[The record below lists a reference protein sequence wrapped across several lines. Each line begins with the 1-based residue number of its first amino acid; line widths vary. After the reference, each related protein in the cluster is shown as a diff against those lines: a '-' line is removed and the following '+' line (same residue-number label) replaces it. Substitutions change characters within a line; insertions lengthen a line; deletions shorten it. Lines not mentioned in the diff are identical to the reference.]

1 MSAVAKNRSIEMK
14 SLAAGLVALTALP
27 LCGCSRDNFE
37 RELVRFRNRVVA
49 DAATADAKRMLAPNP
64 NDYDGSGFRHPGKPE
79 TPKTP
84 GQAAD
89 GALNP
94 DGTPAT
100 PTDPTA
106 PPKPFQGQSA
116 APPTVYY
123 YPVSPSAAPSP

>member
-1 MSAVAKNRSIEMK
+1 MSAVAKNRNGEMK
-14 SLAAGLVALTALP
+14 LLAAGLVALTALA
-27 LCGCSRDNFE
+27 LSGCSRENLS
-37 RELVRFRNRVVA
+37 REIVRFRDRVVA

-64 NDYDGSGFRHPGKPE
+64 NDYDGSGYRHAPKPE

-89 GALNP
+89 GTLNP
-94 DGTPAT
+94 DGTTTPA
-100 PTDPTA
+100 DPTA

>member
-1 MSAVAKNRSIEMK
+1 MSAVAKNRNVAMK
-14 SLAAGLVALTALP
+14 SLTAGLVVLTALT
-27 LCGCSRDNFE
+27 LGGCSRDNVS

-49 DAATADAKRMLAPNP
+49 DAAVAEAKRSLQPNP
-64 NDYDGSGFRHPGKPE
+64 QDYDGSGYRHAPKPE
-79 TPKTP
+79 APKTP

-89 GALNP
+89 GTLNP
-94 DGTPAT
+94 DGTTT

-123 YPVSPSAAPSP
+123 YPVAPSAAPSP

>member
-1 MSAVAKNRSIEMK
+1 MSAVAKNRNFAMK
-14 SLAAGLVALTALP
+14 SLATGVVALTALT

-49 DAATADAKRMLAPNP
+49 GAAMAEAKRSLQPNP
-64 NDYDGSGFRHPGKPE
+64 QDYDGSGYRHVPKPE

-84 GQAAD
+84 AD
-89 GALNP
+89 GTLNP
-94 DGTPAT
+94 DGTTTPA
-100 PTDPTA
+100 DPTA

-123 YPVSPSAAPSP
+123 YPVAPSAAPAP